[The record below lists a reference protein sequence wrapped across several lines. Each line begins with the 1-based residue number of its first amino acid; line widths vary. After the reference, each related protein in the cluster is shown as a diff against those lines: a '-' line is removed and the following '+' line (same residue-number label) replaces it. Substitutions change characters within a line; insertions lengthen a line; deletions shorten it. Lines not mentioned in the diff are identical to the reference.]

1 MKHNLAVIG
10 GSGLYDLPGLTARET
25 IHVETP
31 YGAPSA
37 PITRG
42 TIGDVTLLFLPRHG
56 IGHTLLP
63 HEVPYLANIYA
74 LKSLG
79 AQWLLAV
86 SAVGSLREDIAPT
99 DMVVVDQYIDR
110 TQGRMGTFFGD
121 GCVAH
126 VSFGDPT
133 CPVLRGM
140 LRDALANQPG
150 AFHDGGTY
158 VCMQGPAFS
167 TRAES
172 EMYRGLGG
180 DVIGMTNLPEAKLA
194 REACISYASLA
205 MATDYDAWRTGHPPV
220 TTDEIL
226 AVLSGNA
233 DRARNTVAG
242 VAHRLAAHEQS
253 TPLKG
258 SLRNAV
264 MTPIEAIP
272 PATKARLSLLLTEA
286 YP

>member
-1 MKHNLAVIG
+1 M
-10 GSGLYDLPGLTARET
+10 
-25 IHVETP
+25 
-31 YGAPSA
+31 
-37 PITRG
+37 
-42 TIGDVTLLFLPRHG
+42 GDVTLLFLARHG
-56 IGHTLLP
+56 KGHTLLP

-86 SAVGSLREDIAPT
+86 SAVGSLREAIAPM

-110 TQGRMGTFFGD
+110 TQGRKSTFFGD

-140 LRDALANQPG
+140 LVDALANQPV

-180 DVIGMTNLPEAKLA
+180 HVIGMTNLPEAKLA

-226 AVLSGNA
+226 SVLSGNA
-233 DRARNTVAG
+233 DRARNTVVG
-242 VAHRLAAHEQS
+242 VVHRLATHEQP

-264 MTPIEAIP
+264 MTPMEAIP
-272 PATKARLSLLLTEA
+272 PATKARLSLLLDEA